1 MRVLRTAGAIAAG
14 LILILA
20 LYVSADASTRAAD
33 ASSRA
38 KDTARVLAANNYV
51 RATGACRSSTELRS
65 LLNDID
71 SLLNLAG
78 STDPETLAVH
88 ARIHRYTDHNPN
100 CDHLPP
106 KP

>member
-1 MRVLRTAGAIAAG
+1 MRVLRAVGAVAAG
-14 LILILA
+14 LILVLA
-20 LYVSADASTRAAD
+20 LYVSAD

-38 KDTARVLAANNYV
+38 KDTAKVLAANNYV
-51 RATGACRSSTELRS
+51 RAVGACKSSTELRS

-71 SLLNLAG
+71 SLLALAN